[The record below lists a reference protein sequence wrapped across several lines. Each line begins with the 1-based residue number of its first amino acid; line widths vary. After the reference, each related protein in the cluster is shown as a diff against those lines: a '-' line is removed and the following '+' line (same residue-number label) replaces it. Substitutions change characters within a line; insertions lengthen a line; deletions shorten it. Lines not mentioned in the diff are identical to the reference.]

1 MREHGYTW
9 NEIANALMVSRV
21 TIWRRLHE
29 LGMTCSKYTK
39 ISNHE
44 LDAIISGLVQRFPLS
59 IVIMIW
65 GHLKSLNIIV
75 SRAKIRDSMLRVCSD
90 SIRSNTAIRR
100 KYSVP
105 APNCLWHIDGLHCLI
120 RWRIVIHGGIDGF
133 SRQIVYLRASDNNTA
148 NTVSELFRSA
158 VSECGWPSIVR
169 SDKGGEN
176 IEVARLFVAVAE
188 EVI

>member
-59 IVIMIW
+59 GVIMIW

-75 SRAKIRDSMLRVCSD
+75 SRAKIHDSMLRICSD
-90 SIRSNTAIRR
+90 SIRSRQSNTAIRR

-120 RWRIVIHGGIDGF
+120 RWRTVIHGGIDGF
-133 SRQIVYLRASDNNTA
+133 SRRIVYLRASDNNTA
-148 NTVSELFRSA
+148 NTVA
-158 VSECGWPSIVR
+158 VSFLGQLSVNV
-169 SDKGGEN
+169 D
-176 IEVARLFVAVAE
+176 AL
-188 EVI
+188 